1 MGVADP
7 GGTAVAGRRGT
18 GSRRGTTPSGVRI
31 WLMAARLRTLPAAVA
46 PVIVGTALAG
56 YLGDFH
62 VLRLIAALVGAIFIQ
77 VGTNLSNDYSDAR
90 RGADTE
96 DRLGPV
102 RVTAGG
108 LVPPQRVLVA
118 TYVSFGIAVLAGV
131 YLIAVA
137 GPLLLLIGAASIL
150 AGVLYTGGP
159 RPYGYEGLGELFV
172 FLFFGIVAV
181 AGSFFVQVRHLH
193 WEAFALA
200 VPVGLLAAA
209 ILVVNNIRDI
219 DTDRRAGKK
228 TLAVRLGRERTRVLY
243 AVMVYG
249 AYVLAPVTWLFGPL
263 DAWLLLPFL
272 SLPIAL
278 PLVRSVRNR
287 TDGPALN
294 GALAQTGMLQL
305 AFCMLLAAGV
315 LLSRP

>member
-1 MGVADP
+1 M
-7 GGTAVAGRRGT
+7 TA
-18 GSRRGTTPSGVRI
+18 PSGVRI
-31 WLMAARLRTLPAAVA
+31 WLMAARVRTLPAAIA
-46 PVIVGTALAG
+46 PVLVGTSLAG
-56 YLGDFH
+56 YLHLFH
-62 VLRLIAALVGAIFIQ
+62 PLRFIAALVGAIFIQ

-108 LVPPQRVLVA
+108 LVPPRQVLVA
-118 TYVSFGIAVLAGV
+118 TYVSFGVAVLAGI

-137 GPLLLLIGAASIL
+137 GWALLAVGAASIL

-159 RPYGYEGLGELFV
+159 RPYGYEGLGEVFV

-181 AGSFFVQVRHLH
+181 AGSFFVQVKHLH

-209 ILVVNNIRDI
+209 ILVVNNVRDI

-228 TLAVRLGRERTRVLY
+228 TLAVRLGRERTRGLY
-243 AVMVYG
+243 AAMIYT
-249 AYVLAPVTWLFGPL
+249 AYLLAPVTWIFGPL
-263 DAWLLLPFL
+263 KPWVLLAWLT
-272 SLPIAL
+272 L
-278 PLVRSVRNR
+278 PLAAPVVRIVRNR
-287 TDGPALN
+287 TDGPGLN
-294 GALAQTGMLQL
+294 QALAQTGMLQL
-305 AFCMLLAAGV
+305 AFCMLLSAGL
-315 LLSRP
+315 LLSR